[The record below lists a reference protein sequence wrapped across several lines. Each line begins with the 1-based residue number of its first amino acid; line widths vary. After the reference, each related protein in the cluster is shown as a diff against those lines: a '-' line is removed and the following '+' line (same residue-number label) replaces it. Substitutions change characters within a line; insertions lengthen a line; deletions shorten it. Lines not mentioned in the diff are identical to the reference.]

1 MMSNEGYCKGHE
13 ELRDIA
19 LATSNNLKHLRDEL
33 HTSNEN
39 INRFMTA
46 LAECNK
52 RITDLEING
61 AKISQ
66 NTAKDLCIL
75 KEEFDILSTDVA
87 IIKNDRGWSYRIA
100 SYVLGIFS
108 GLVVG
113 IVVIWFQMS

>member
-1 MMSNEGYCKGHE
+1 MSENKYCEGHE

-39 INRFMTA
+39 VNRFMAA
-46 LAECNK
+46 LSECNR
-52 RITDLEING
+52 RITELEVNG

-66 NTAKDLCIL
+66 NTAKDLYVL
-75 KEEFDILSTDVA
+75 KEEFDDLSRDVA
-87 IIKNDRGWSYRIA
+87 VMKNDSGWSYRIA

-108 GLVVG
+108 GLIVG